1 MHGQTR
7 SDKIMGIGSQRI
19 RERTVENEPRTG
31 PYVYL
36 IRGLSPIPLPSS
48 FSLVFGIL
56 VNRTSCS
63 DQTPVAYGNV
73 NSNPFKPTAMYPGL
87 HLAWTPTSK
96 LIKFPRLLRSFYAP
110 FPVCYVVLGE
120 GRWVEKNHVLQGL
133 SGWSRFCRAS

>member
-1 MHGQTR
+1 
-7 SDKIMGIGSQRI
+7 
-19 RERTVENEPRTG
+19 VENEPRTG

-73 NSNPFKPTAMYPGL
+73 NSNPFKPTAMYPRL

-96 LIKFPRLLRSFYAP
+96 LIKFPRLFIKVLE
-110 FPVCYVVLGE
+110 LGE
-120 GRWVEKNHVLQGL
+120 MSSGSPKIASWHSVVSCLPQKISKTRHITFFFLVHVLPKTV
-133 SGWSRFCRAS
+133 WKYVADID